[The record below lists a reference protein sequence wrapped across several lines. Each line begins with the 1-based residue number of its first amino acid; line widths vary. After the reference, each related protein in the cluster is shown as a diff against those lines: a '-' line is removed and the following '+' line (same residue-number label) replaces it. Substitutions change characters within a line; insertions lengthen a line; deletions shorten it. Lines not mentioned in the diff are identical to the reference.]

1 MPRAIVTSSSSST
14 NTWALHHLSLLLLLP
29 LDPMSD
35 IIEAAVINRFANIFD
50 WTLWVGRGD
59 YLVLPGQ
66 PVGAV
71 RTLVGGQNANFS
83 SGHFLL
89 VDADGLADV
98 VDLRLHLADGGG
110 LQVEHLQEV
119 VGQGVD
125 LVGHTCQ

>member
-1 MPRAIVTSSSSST
+1 MTRAIVTSSSTT
-14 NTWALHHLSLLLLLP
+14 NTWPLHHLSLLLLLS
-29 LDPMSD
+29 LDPMPD
-35 IIEAAVINRFANIFD
+35 IIEAAIIDRFSNIFD
-50 WTLWVGRGD
+50 WTLRVSWGD

-98 VDLRLHLADGGG
+98 VDL
-110 LQVEHLQEV
+110 
-119 VGQGVD
+119 
-125 LVGHTCQ
+125 